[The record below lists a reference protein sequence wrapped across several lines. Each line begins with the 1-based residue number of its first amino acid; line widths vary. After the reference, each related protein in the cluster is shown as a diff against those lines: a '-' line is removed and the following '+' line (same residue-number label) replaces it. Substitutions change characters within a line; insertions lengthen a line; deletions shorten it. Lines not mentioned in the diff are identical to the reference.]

1 MKIISRF
8 LNKKLG
14 YMENKSSENEIDKL
28 VENFK
33 EEALE
38 IYMNNSINL

>member
-1 MKIISRF
+1 MKIIKNF

-14 YMENKSSENEIDKL
+14 YMENKVSESEIDSL

-38 IYMNNSINL
+38 LYMSNNII

>member
-1 MKIISRF
+1 MRIIRNF

-14 YMENKSSENEIDKL
+14 YMDNKASENEIDRL
-28 VENFK
+28 IENFK

-38 IYMNNSINL
+38 IYMNGNIM

>member
-1 MKIISRF
+1 MKIIRNF

-14 YMENKSSENEIDKL
+14 YMESKVSENEIDNL

-38 IYMNNSINL
+38 IYMSNNII